1 MSVDII
7 LYSRRAIDLPEYA
20 EKNFFGENCKIIYA
34 KAEKYPGKVLNK
46 ALKKCQNAYVL
57 ITTAD
62 CVFEKD
68 FEKNIDKFE
77 LEHPNFARAEMRTY
91 PKEREYHYSPV
102 TFQTEYVSA
111 SPTVFNREKLEKIGG
126 FDENLT
132 EFLGEDTSLGF
143 KAAGEIL
150 YYLPFVKCSVTVD
163 WNENQKYLN
172 EVGSKLILSKKYKYK
187 PGNREFWQEFKSPK
201 SFPGVRKLLL
211 KEYAKDSFAALKYTF
226 KNNFKKIEY
235 NPNFAPKRGDYPG
248 EFVKEEPLVS
258 VVVRTHKRKEVLRRT
273 LKSLENQ
280 LYKNFEVIIVEDGEN
295 TAENMVKSDFP
306 SLNINYF
313 ATGENVGR
321 GRAGNIGI
329 ERAKGKYVCFLDDD
343 DYYYADCISTFV
355 AKLEK
360 FPEVGFVVSGG
371 MAYETEILNTDPY
384 EFTVNKIYPISF
396 SHITLMDMCVKCRIP
411 MCCGMFRR
419 ELYDKV
425 GGMREDIGG
434 DEDWAMWLKFL
445 SVSKRTDIAKPDI
458 PKALSMFGYPRD
470 MAVAKKREEN
480 YAVFDKIMLSDESI
494 VFTVTKDEIT
504 LWQNTV
510 KADVEHLKSIGAE
523 KEYISTLPCLGC
535 RNIEPTG
542 DEISLTPKQINMYYH
557 YLYNKY
563 VNE

>member
-1 MSVDII
+1 
-7 LYSRRAIDLPEYA
+7 
-20 EKNFFGENCKIIYA
+20 
-34 KAEKYPGKVLNK
+34 
-46 ALKKCQNAYVL
+46 
-57 ITTAD
+57 
-62 CVFEKD
+62 
-68 FEKNIDKFE
+68 
-77 LEHPNFARAEMRTY
+77 
-91 PKEREYHYSPV
+91 
-102 TFQTEYVSA
+102 
-111 SPTVFNREKLEKIGG
+111 
-126 FDENLT
+126 
-132 EFLGEDTSLGF
+132 
-143 KAAGEIL
+143 
-150 YYLPFVKCSVTVD
+150 
-163 WNENQKYLN
+163 
-172 EVGSKLILSKKYKYK
+172 
-187 PGNREFWQEFKSPK
+187 
-201 SFPGVRKLLL
+201 
-211 KEYAKDSFAALKYTF
+211 
-226 KNNFKKIEY
+226 
-235 NPNFAPKRGDYPG
+235 
-248 EFVKEEPLVS
+248 
-258 VVVRTHKRKEVLRRT
+258 
-273 LKSLENQ
+273 
-280 LYKNFEVIIVEDGEN
+280 
-295 TAENMVKSDFP
+295 MVKSDFP

-355 AKLEK
+355 AKLES
-360 FPEVGFVVSGG
+360 FPEAGFAVSGV
-371 MAYETEILNTDPY
+371 MAFQVSITNIDPF
-384 EFTVNKIYPISF
+384 EFAVTNMYPVSF
-396 SHITLMDMCVKCRIP
+396 DHITLMDMCVKCRIP
-411 MCCGMFRR
+411 MSCGMFRR
-419 ELYDKV
+419 ELYDKI

-470 MAVAKKREEN
+470 IAVAKKREEN

>member
-1 MSVDII
+1 M
-7 LYSRRAIDLPEYA
+7 
-20 EKNFFGENCKIIYA
+20 
-34 KAEKYPGKVLNK
+34 KY
-46 ALKKCQNAYVL
+46 
-57 ITTAD
+57 I
-62 CVFEKD
+62 
-68 FEKNIDKFE
+68 
-77 LEHPNFARAEMRTY
+77 
-91 PKEREYHYSPV
+91 
-102 TFQTEYVSA
+102 
-111 SPTVFNREKLEKIGG
+111 
-126 FDENLT
+126 
-132 EFLGEDTSLGF
+132 
-143 KAAGEIL
+143 
-150 YYLPFVKCSVTVD
+150 
-163 WNENQKYLN
+163 
-172 EVGSKLILSKKYKYK
+172 
-187 PGNREFWQEFKSPK
+187 
-201 SFPGVRKLLL
+201 
-211 KEYAKDSFAALKYTF
+211 F

-280 LYKNFEVIIVEDGEN
+280 LYKNFEVVIVEDGEN

-355 AKLEK
+355 AKLES
-360 FPEVGFVVSGG
+360 FPEAGFAVSGG

-396 SHITLMDMCVKCRIP
+396 SHITLMDMCIKCRIP

-470 MAVAKKREEN
+470 RAVAKKREEN

-510 KADVEHLKSIGAE
+510 KADVEHLKSIDAE
-523 KEYISTLPCLGC
+523 KEYINTLPCLGC